1 MGNKNG
7 YDPSIRRGVHQFSHA
22 GVWFTVCYWG
32 SALEQ
37 FKFGDR
43 VIFEGSVGGVFWLG
57 TVERDCFVL
66 ISETPFKTV
75 LDALVIYMQKG
86 VYMNNMAMIGFAD
99 KKNYRSRLLLK
110 RWLLLCHLGYQ

>member
-22 GVWFTVCYWG
+22 GVWFMVCYRG
-32 SALEQ
+32 SVLEQ
-37 FKFGDR
+37 LKFGDR

-66 ISETPFKTV
+66 ISETPFNKV
-75 LDALVIYMQKG
+75 LDALVYLHAERRVVEQH
-86 VYMNNMAMIGFAD
+86 AD
-99 KKNYRSRLLLK
+99 DWSCGQEELPF
-110 RWLLLCHLGYQ
+110 

>member
-7 YDPSIRRGVHQFSHA
+7 YDPSIRRGVHQFSNN

-32 SALEQ
+32 SALDK
-37 FKFGDR
+37 FKLSDR

-66 ISETPFKTV
+66 ISETPFKHV
-75 LDALVIYMQKG
+75 LDAVSYLHAEQRVIEQHG
-86 VYMNNMAMIGFAD
+86 DIWFCGQEELPF
-99 KKNYRSRLLLK
+99 
-110 RWLLLCHLGYQ
+110 

>member
-22 GVWFTVCYWG
+22 GVWFTVCYRG
-32 SALEQ
+32 SVLEQ

-43 VIFEGSVGGVFWLG
+43 VIFEGSVSGVFWLG

-66 ISETPFKTV
+66 ISETPFKEV
-75 LDALVIYMQKG
+75 LDALSYLHAEHTVIEQH
-86 VYMNNMAMIGFAD
+86 AD
-99 KKNYRSRLLLK
+99 DWFCGQEELPF
-110 RWLLLCHLGYQ
+110 

>member
-37 FKFGDR
+37 FNFGDR

-57 TVERDCFVL
+57 TVERDCFIL
-66 ISETPFKTV
+66 ISETPFKDV
-75 LDALVIYMQKG
+75 LDAMSYLHAEQRVIEQHDDDWFCG
-86 VYMNNMAMIGFAD
+86 QEELPF
-99 KKNYRSRLLLK
+99 
-110 RWLLLCHLGYQ
+110 

>member
-7 YDPSIRRGVHQFSHA
+7 YDPSIRRGVHQFSNN
-22 GVWFTVCYWG
+22 GVWFTVCYRG

-43 VIFEGSVGGVFWLG
+43 VIFEGSLDGVFWLG

-66 ISETPFKTV
+66 ISETPFKDV
-75 LDALVIYMQKG
+75 LDAVSYLHAEQR
-86 VYMNNMAMIGFAD
+86 VYKQHDDDWFCGQEELPF
-99 KKNYRSRLLLK
+99 
-110 RWLLLCHLGYQ
+110 